1 MVTAEGPRGATRADV
16 DGVIALVDAAMRQGS
31 DQTMRTD
38 YPLVYADANLP
49 NVQVVLVD
57 GRPVATAPVLP
68 KRVEGDGFAFGMGVI
83 SPTATDPPHQHRGY
97 GASCVAACIRRMEA
111 AGLELS
117 VLWTQV
123 ATFPFYELN
132 GYQAV
137 ERYGEARR
145 LRAADAG
152 RLAAWS
158 GPISTLAEDPAR
170 LAEALRL
177 HEAEGPGIVRTPD
190 DARALFAL
198 PKMTVWLALDDDRVT
213 ASLLES
219 RATNKPG
226 ILEAAGDRRAIEG
239 LLRHVLER
247 LGPDA
252 TVDVHT
258 GFAPDG
264 LAALAAGPLAA
275 TPVVPYDGNMML
287 RLNDPAGFLRGI
299 RGWLAANRPPDA
311 RSVSIAIT
319 DMPETPV
326 SIEWRAFGVAIGSKR
341 LPEHVEVTRRELTSA
356 LFGAHPSVPVD
367 VPPPLAWLPRFH
379 VPIPVLD
386 RS

>member
-1 MVTAEGPRGATRADV
+1 
-16 DGVIALVDAAMRQGS
+16 
-31 DQTMRTD
+31 
-38 YPLVYADANLP
+38 
-49 NVQVVLVD
+49 
-57 GRPVATAPVLP
+57 
-68 KRVEGDGFAFGMGVI
+68 
-83 SPTATDPPHQHRGY
+83 
-97 GASCVAACIRRMEA
+97 
-111 AGLELS
+111 

-145 LRAADAG
+145 LRAADAE
-152 RLAAWS
+152 RLHTWR
-158 GPISTLAEDPAR
+158 GPITTLADDTAR
-170 LAEALRL
+170 LGEVLRL
-177 HEAEGPGIVRTPD
+177 HEAEGPGIVRSID
-190 DARALFAL
+190 EARVLFGL
-198 PKMTVWLALDDDRVT
+198 PKITVWLAVDGDRVA

-247 LGPDA
+247 LAPDA
-252 TVDVHT
+252 TIDVHT

-264 LAALAAGPLAA
+264 LAPLVGGPLAP
-275 TPVVPYDGNMML
+275 TPAVPYDGNMML
-287 RLNDPAGFLRGI
+287 RLNDPAAFLRSI

-311 RSVSIAIT
+311 RSVSIALT
-319 DMPETPV
+319 DIPETTV
-326 SIEWRAFGVAIGSKR
+326 SIEWRAFGVAITSKR
-341 LPEHVEVTRRELTSA
+341 LPEHLELTRRELTSA

-367 VPPPLAWLPRFH
+367 VPAALAWFPRFH